1 MRTKL
6 SFVVLLSIFF
16 YSCLSVKP
24 STTKSGKK
32 YFETFYVGAEGT
44 QYFIKPLLFKNA
56 ISNENLLVDITF
68 RYKNEI
74 RDSAIINL
82 SIQSL
87 NIYKQIDSFR
97 LSNKMTNI
105 KNDKVE
111 LLFNEKTRNGFLS
124 RFTTKIPL
132 DNTKSLFNSDDW
144 HFVLYHKGQ
153 SIEYKTENKTVKT
166 INILRNKVFVLMQ

>member
-1 MRTKL
+1 
-6 SFVVLLSIFF
+6 
-16 YSCLSVKP
+16 LSVKP

-32 YFETFYVGAEGT
+32 HFETFYFGSEGT

-74 RDSAIINL
+74 RESAIINL

-87 NIYKQIDSFR
+87 DIYKHMDSIR

-124 RFTTKIPL
+124 RFTTKISL
-132 DNTKSLFNSDDW
+132 DHTKSLFNSDDW
-144 HFVLYHKGQ
+144 SFVLYHKGQ
-153 SIEYKTENKTVKT
+153 SIEYKTEHKTAKT
-166 INILRNKVFVLMQ
+166 INILRDKVFILMQ